1 MHTEKEDRRIA
12 DDWVLQG
19 NDKILLIQ
27 MWESIRMDK
36 SCKISFYINICE
48 ARNPILK
55 HKEVHRL
62 PK

>member
-36 SCKISFYINICE
+36 NGKISFYINICE
-48 ARNPILK
+48 ARNPI
-55 HKEVHRL
+55 
-62 PK
+62 